1 MTPDDPRP
9 STRLLIVDDP
19 RPSARILI
27 VEDDRSLRDVLRF
40 ALASVGWD
48 VAMAENAQHGLTL
61 LAAARPDA
69 VVLDAGLPDM
79 DGATLCRRL
88 RSAGNHVPVL
98 MVSGRA
104 STEDCIKGLEA
115 GADDWLAKPFD
126 VGELRAR
133 LRALLRRAGN
143 DRSSGLAFAELR
155 LDRERHGV
163 WVGPRF
169 VDLSR
174 TEYLLLELLM
184 RNAGTVLHHAT
195 IYDRVWGY
203 DFGPGANSLRVYV
216 GYLRRKLGEAGARP
230 LIRTVRGV
238 GYALREPETVTRPA
252 GRATG

>member
-1 MTPDDPRP
+1 MTHDAPHRP
-9 STRLLIVDDP
+9 
-19 RPSARILI
+19 ARILV
-27 VEDDRSLRDVLRF
+27 VEDDRSIRDVLRF
-40 ALASVGWD
+40 ALASGGWD
-48 VAMAENAQHGLTL
+48 VSMAENAQHGLTQ

-69 VVLDAGLPDM
+69 VVLGAGLPDM
-79 DGATLCRRL
+79 DGVTLCRRL
-88 RSAGNHVPVL
+88 RGAGNHVPVL
-98 MVSGRA
+98 MVGGPA
-104 STEDCIKGLEA
+104 STEDCIDGLEA
-115 GADDWLAKPFD
+115 GADDYLPKPFD

-143 DRSSGLAFAELR
+143 ERSDGLTFAELR
-155 LDRERHGV
+155 LDRARHGV
-163 WVGPRF
+163 WVGPAF

-216 GYLRRKLGEAGARP
+216 GYRRRKLGAAGARP

-238 GYALREPETVTRPA
+238 GYTLRDPEAVTPRA
-252 GRATG
+252 VRATA

>member
-1 MTPDDPRP
+1 MTHHDPRHA
-9 STRLLIVDDP
+9 
-19 RPSARILI
+19 ARILV
-27 VEDDRSLRDVLRF
+27 VEDDRSMRDVLRF
-40 ALASVGWD
+40 ALVSGGWD
-48 VAMAENAQHGLTL
+48 VSLAENAQDGLTQ

-69 VVLDAGLPDM
+69 VVVDAGLPDM
-79 DGATLCRRL
+79 DGVALCRRL

-98 MVSGRA
+98 MIGGRA
-104 STEDCIKGLEA
+104 STENCIDGLEA
-115 GADDWLAKPFD
+115 GADDYLPTPFD

-133 LRALLRRAGN
+133 LRALLRRAGSN
-143 DRSSGLAFAELR
+143 RSDGLAFAELR

-163 WVGPRF
+163 WVGPAF

-238 GYALREPETVTRPA
+238 GYALRDPEAVTTPA

>member
-1 MTPDDPRP
+1 MSHHDPRHA
-9 STRLLIVDDP
+9 
-19 RPSARILI
+19 ARILV
-27 VEDDRSLRDVLRF
+27 VEDDRSMRDVLRF
-40 ALASVGWD
+40 ALVSGGWE
-48 VAMAENAQHGLTL
+48 VSLAENAQHGLTQ

-69 VVLDAGLPDM
+69 VVVDAGLPDM
-79 DGATLCRRL
+79 DGVALCRRL

-98 MVSGRA
+98 MIGGRA
-104 STEDCIKGLEA
+104 STENCIDGLEA
-115 GADDWLAKPFD
+115 GADDYLPTPFD

-133 LRALLRRAGN
+133 LRALLRRAGSN
-143 DRSSGLAFAELR
+143 RSDGLAFAELR
-155 LDRERHGV
+155 LDLERHGV
-163 WVGPRF
+163 WVGPAF

-238 GYALREPETVTRPA
+238 GYALRDPEAVTTPA